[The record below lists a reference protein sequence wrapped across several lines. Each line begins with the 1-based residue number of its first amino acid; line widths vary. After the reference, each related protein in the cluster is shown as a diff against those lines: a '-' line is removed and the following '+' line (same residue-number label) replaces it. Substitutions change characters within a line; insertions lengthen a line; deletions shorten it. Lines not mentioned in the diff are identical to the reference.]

1 MQPARST
8 R

>member
-1 MQPARST
+1 MQPARG